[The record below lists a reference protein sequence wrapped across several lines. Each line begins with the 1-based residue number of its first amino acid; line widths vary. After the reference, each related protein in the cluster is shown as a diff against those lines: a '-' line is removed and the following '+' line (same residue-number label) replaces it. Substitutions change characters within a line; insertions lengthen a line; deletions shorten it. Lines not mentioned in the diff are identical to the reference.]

1 MLPPVL
7 KTKLY
12 IPSLRP
18 GLVRRPHLVELL
30 EAGIHRRL
38 TLVSAPAGFGKTTL
52 ISEWVNRSEHPAAWL
67 SLEDSDNDPVRFLSY
82 FIAALQT
89 IKPRLAEGL
98 LANFQPLKPAAVESV
113 LTGLLNEITEID
125 RPFVLVLDDYHLIQ
139 DNSIHGYVSFLLEH
153 LPAQLHLVL
162 STRADPPFSLTL
174 LRARGQMME
183 LRSSDL
189 RFTAE
194 ETAEFLNKL
203 MGLNLSVEDITALA
217 ARTEGWIAGLQ
228 MAAVSIRGRED
239 IPEFIR
245 ALTSSNRYIL
255 DYLLEEVLQHQPESV
270 QTFLLKTSILE
281 RLSGPLCEVLSG
293 QKDGQEILQQLERD
307 NLFIFSID
315 TEHRWY
321 RYHRLFADLLRRR
334 LKQQDA
340 DRVAELH
347 RRAGEWYEQNDMVTD
362 AIEQTLAGQDFE
374 RAIELIEEHAES
386 SLMRSEFATFLK
398 WIEALPESLVCKRSL
413 LCVYYAL
420 SLLMAGAPMNDIQAR
435 IDAALQGESPEQV
448 SGQLAAFRAF
458 LAAIQGDIE
467 ESRIQSKRALKLLPE
482 KDHFFRSTVNR
493 VLVNVTYA
501 NSGNIPESIPM
512 FEDSI
517 RVSRQAG
524 NITVAGALLSELG
537 ELFVIQGQLHQAQ
550 ATYERALELS
560 TDSAGAPLPVAG
572 LAKIGLGNLLRQ
584 WNDLE
589 SAESMLRDGID
600 LVKRLGVIGTLDG
613 HNALARVKQSQGHL
627 VEAEQI
633 LDAIQKIAI
642 RFDAS
647 ELDDLQVELQRA
659 RLWIAQGKIEA
670 AARWHSEWTDR
681 RAQTNKQMPY
691 VLGEL
696 EQILRARILLAQGKS
711 GDCLSTAG
719 RLQKSAEK
727 LGRDGVV
734 IETLVLKCL
743 AYRHQ
748 NNDEEALKA
757 LDQALALA
765 EPEGYMRI
773 FLDEGSPM
781 AQLLYEAANRGIR
794 KEYTGRILSNFP
806 LHRELRKAGSPTDDL
821 IEPLSRRE
829 IEVLQLLAEGASNKE
844 AARRLFISL
853 PTVKWHTSN
862 IYGKLGVQNRTEA
875 VTKAR
880 ALGLISGP

>member
-1 MLPPVL
+1 MIPPVL

-18 GLVRRPHLVELL
+18 ELVHRTHLIELL

-52 ISEWVNRSEHPAAWL
+52 IGEWVNRSEHPAAWL
-67 SLEDSDNDPVRFLSY
+67 SLEDSDNDPIRFLSY
-82 FIAALQT
+82 FMAALQT

-98 LANFQPLKPAAVESV
+98 LANFHTLKPGAVESV
-113 LTGLLNEITEID
+113 LTGLLNEIAEID
-125 RPFVLVLDDYHLIQ
+125 KPFVLVLDDYHLIQ
-139 DNSIHGYVSFLLEH
+139 DNSIHSYVSFLLEH

-174 LRARGQMME
+174 LRARGQMTE

-189 RFTAE
+189 RFTDD

-203 MGLNLSVEDITALA
+203 MGLNLSAEDVTALA

-239 IPEFIR
+239 ISEFIR
-245 ALTSSNRYIL
+245 SLTSSNRYIL
-255 DYLLEEVLQHQPESV
+255 DYLLEEVLQRQPESV

-281 RLSGPLCEVLSG
+281 RLTGPLCEVLSG

-334 LKQQDA
+334 LRQLNWDQVTD
-340 DRVAELH
+340 LH
-347 RRAGEWYEQNDMVTD
+347 RRAGEWYEQNNMVTD

-374 RAIELIEEHAES
+374 RAIELIEENAES

-398 WIEALPESLVCKRSL
+398 WIETLPEELVCKRPL
-413 LCVYYAL
+413 LCVYHAL

-435 IDAALQGESPEQV
+435 VDAALQGESAEQV
-448 SGQLAAFRAF
+448 AGQVAAFRAF
-458 LAAIQGDIE
+458 LAAIQGNIE
-467 ESRIQSKRALKLLPE
+467 ESRIQSKQALKLLPE
-482 KDHFFRSTVNR
+482 KDQFFRSTVNR
-493 VLVNVTYA
+493 VLVNVAYA
-501 NSGNIPESIPM
+501 TSGNIPQSIPM

-517 RVSRQAG
+517 RASRQAG

-537 ELFVIQGQLHQAQ
+537 ELYFIQGQLHKAQ
-550 ATYERALELS
+550 ATYERALELG
-560 TDSAGAPLPVAG
+560 TESAGIPLPVAG
-572 LAKIGLGNLLRQ
+572 LAKIGLGNLLRE

-589 SAESMLRDGID
+589 SAEKMLHNGIE

-613 HNALARVKQSQGHL
+613 YHALVRIKLSQGRL

-633 LDAIQKIAI
+633 LEKIQKIAI

-647 ELDDLQVELQRA
+647 ELDDLQVNLQRA
-659 RLWIAQGKIEA
+659 RLWLAQGKIEA
-670 AARWHSEWTDR
+670 AAHWQSEWADR
-681 RAQTNKQMPY
+681 RAQTNKRIPY
-691 VLGEL
+691 VLSEL
-696 EQILRARILLAQGKS
+696 DQILQARILLAQGNS
-711 GDCLSTAG
+711 EDCLTIA
-719 RLQKSAEK
+719 RQLQKSAEE
-727 LGRDGVV
+727 LCRYGVV
-734 IETLVLKCL
+734 IETLVLQCL
-743 AYRHQ
+743 ASWYQ
-748 NNDEEALKA
+748 NNNEEALKA

-806 LHRELRKAGSPTDDL
+806 LHREAQKALSATNDL
-821 IEPLSRRE
+821 IEPLSQRE
-829 IEVLQLLAEGASNKE
+829 IEVLQLLAQGTSNKE
-844 AARRLFISL
+844 VARRLFISL

-875 VTKAR
+875 VAKAR